1 MLCLAGS
8 ASAAHAAGGA
18 LPPDTPL
25 IHDRKEHHVC
35 PQRPAHSRHL
45 CPHLESENASAPFR
59 NEKSGRGK
67 LPLIAGFLVG
77 LIGVV
82 FIVGGAVG
90 WFTVKS
96 ELADEQITV
105 AEDAENFAGEKADG
119 PFSAYSQAET
129 VKKHVL
135 ESTGGKTYAELEQ
148 DDPVRDM
155 ALQGSTVRSAL
166 MTSVISFG
174 VSALAFGTGVAF
186 VITGVGLGARR
197 KS

>member
-1 MLCLAGS
+1 M
-8 ASAAHAAGGA
+8 
-18 LPPDTPL
+18 PL
-25 IHDRKEHHVC
+25 I
-35 PQRPAHSRHL
+35 
-45 CPHLESENASAPFR
+45 
-59 NEKSGRGK
+59 SG
-67 LPLIAGFLVG
+67 LLVG
-77 LIGVV
+77 LIGVL

-105 AEDAENFAGEKADG
+105 AEDAEHFAGEKADG
-119 PFSAYSQAET
+119 PFSAYSQADT

-174 VSALAFGTGVAF
+174 VSALAFGAGVAF
-186 VITGVGLGARR
+186 VIAGVGLGVRR
-197 KS
+197 KV